1 MFVWCQIS
9 SGVLI
14 FDLMITVLF
23 TGDYFIG
30 NPRVPAWD
38 LVNLAL
44 AKHDLTS
51 FPWCRWMQIDGKTV
65 RILGHLSIGQCLESF
80 FFKESEFI
88 WMMQLQLLLTIVDTL
103 QHELCIDDV
112 FYLFM
117 EAETMSTLEWL
128 IRLTP
133 NWK

>member
-51 FPWCRWMQIDGKTV
+51 FPWCRWMPIDGKTV
-65 RILGHLSIGQCLESF
+65 RILGHLLIGQCLESF

-88 WMMQLQLLLTIVDTL
+88 WMMQLQLLLTVVDTL